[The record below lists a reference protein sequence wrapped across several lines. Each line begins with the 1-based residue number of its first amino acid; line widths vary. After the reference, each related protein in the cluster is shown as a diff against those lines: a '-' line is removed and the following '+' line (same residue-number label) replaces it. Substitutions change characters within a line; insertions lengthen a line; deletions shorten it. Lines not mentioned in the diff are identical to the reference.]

1 MSIQNGS
8 SDPRLASLRDSGNS
22 SSGYEMKRRGP
33 GSLQSSS
40 HPGFPVENASLS
52 YVARPCYGDVKI
64 WFRGL
69 LLTGPDWYQGYGT
82 FFAIL
87 VPAVLADIFVA
98 PTFGWANGVLFVLL
112 QFVTLCLLMMTIYS
126 DPGIIPRLEHH
137 AEYLDPAT
145 AEHRTRPPAR
155 FQDCA
160 ISCHPF
166 RLKVF
171 YVFLLCTT
179 ILTLWALSLSI
190 AHYVELS
197 AENDQGFGN
206 AIADSPV
213 TLIILIYCG
222 LFMWFILGL
231 TGYHTY
237 LLLTAQTTYEQIKG
251 VYSSEHGCI
260 DNPYY
265 RGSAGNVKHG
275 VFKWRRRGSQFDR
288 KLGTVVIPK
297 GLPRIGSLK
306 GRARRWTPDFGTEG
320 KLMLPNGFCPRT
332 GASGG
337 GVKSV
342 KSMDSSVRDSIP
354 QIGEIVTVTARIPSI
369 PAMLVRQ
376 IPAGPFSSLRISTNR
391 PHHHGSM
398 RPPAA
403 ANVEY
408 LTAVRRYYPSGRKA
422 VCINSH
428 GRSSR
433 RFSALI
439 YDDTPERTLIGV
451 FDEWGVGWAATPD
464 ERLERTRSKVLFKGP
479 GAQMRVH
486 EVKSDTAFKADLV
499 LNDSLTIAYNSS
511 RRNCDV
517 ALTGPGVQSTFEIG
531 PIGDGFKARASL
543 AALPQYTGSEKVGL
557 QSAEQLTKAK
567 SELNLLS
574 DGIGKVLKVS
584 PSCTGLLKEVKDP
597 DESVEGV
604 MSRLLDGRVP
614 YKSEKD
620 LHSKLV
626 RANPRYSRATTIKQW
641 SGKYTEPIL
650 RRRELDALET
660 VPFVTQEKAL
670 HMSKA
675 SGKGLLVVLVF
686 ASYAAGEHNSHGRLL
701 GERVKALLRM
711 EGREDAVQ
719 LVQTEGTQSSLF
731 RREFSIKMEL
741 PYVLMFRSG
750 KVLRAQKLGG
760 FKERLRPAHLSS
772 ARPRALIVEPFAA
785 DQLVTEQA
793 VRRSGLAFD
802 LAISMNEAVGRVTQ
816 VIPPYGIILA
826 ATELGAARLEDL
838 RSRALLRR
846 QAVLLFLLYRV
857 GRPHR
862 TVDGDDDSGPLE
874 RLARNHEAC
883 SYIFARPLR
892 QSRLDSVLACYAP
905 FAAPVFAYA
914 GTSPADLLADINRAM
929 AASDGGGVARSP

>member
-1 MSIQNGS
+1 MVLLPFPSRG
-8 SDPRLASLRDSGNS
+8 ASTGTSHHYPPVYDAVVLRY
-22 SSGYEMKRRGP
+22 SSG
-33 GSLQSSS
+33 
-40 HPGFPVENASLS
+40 
-52 YVARPCYGDVKI
+52 C
-64 WFRGL
+64 
-69 LLTGPDWYQGYGT
+69 
-82 FFAIL
+82 
-87 VPAVLADIFVA
+87 PAVLRQTD
-98 PTFGWANGVLFVLL
+98 G
-112 QFVTLCLLMMTIYS
+112 S
-126 DPGIIPRLEHH
+126 
-137 AEYLDPAT
+137 
-145 AEHRTRPPAR
+145 
-155 FQDCA
+155 
-160 ISCHPF
+160 
-166 RLKVF
+166 
-171 YVFLLCTT
+171 
-179 ILTLWALSLSI
+179 
-190 AHYVELS
+190 
-197 AENDQGFGN
+197 GFG
-206 AIADSPV
+206 
-213 TLIILIYCG
+213 
-222 LFMWFILGL
+222 
-231 TGYHTY
+231 
-237 LLLTAQTTYEQIKG
+237 
-251 VYSSEHGCI
+251 
-260 DNPYY
+260 
-265 RGSAGNVKHG
+265 
-275 VFKWRRRGSQFDR
+275 
-288 KLGTVVIPK
+288 
-297 GLPRIGSLK
+297 
-306 GRARRWTPDFGTEG
+306 
-320 KLMLPNGFCPRT
+320 
-332 GASGG
+332 
-337 GVKSV
+337 
-342 KSMDSSVRDSIP
+342 
-354 QIGEIVTVTARIPSI
+354 
-369 PAMLVRQ
+369 
-376 IPAGPFSSLRISTNR
+376 
-391 PHHHGSM
+391 
-398 RPPAA
+398 
-403 ANVEY
+403 
-408 LTAVRRYYPSGRKA
+408 YYPSGRKA

-439 YDDTPERTLIGV
+439 YDDTPEHTLIGV

-464 ERLERTRSKVLFKGP
+464 ERIERTRSKVLFKGP
-479 GAQMRVH
+479 EGQMRVH

-511 RRNCDV
+511 RSNCDI

-531 PIGDGFKARASL
+531 GPIGDGSKARASL
-543 AALPQYTGSEKVGL
+543 AALPQYTGSEKVRL

-574 DGIGKVLKVS
+574 DGIGKLLRVS

-604 MSRLLDGRVP
+604 MSRLLEGRVP
-614 YKSEKD
+614 YRSEND

-626 RANPRYSRATTIKQW
+626 RANPRYSRATIKQW

-650 RRRELDALET
+650 RRELDALET
-660 VPFVTQEKAL
+660 VPLVTQERAL
-670 HMSKA
+670 QMSKA
-675 SGKGLLVVLVF
+675 HSGNGILVVLVF

-711 EGREDAVQ
+711 EGRGDAVQ
-719 LVQTEGTQSSLF
+719 IVQTEGTQSSLF

-750 KVLRAQKLGG
+750 KVVRAQKLGG

-802 LAISMNEAVGRVTQ
+802 LAISMNEAVARVTQ
-816 VIPPYGIILA
+816 VSPPYGIILA
-826 ATELGAARLEDL
+826 STELGAARLEDL

-846 QAVLLFLLYRV
+846 QAIPLLAVLLFLLYRV

-929 AASDGGGVARSP
+929 EASDGGSNFRGRTGTALLLDLVVNVVFGPQEDTIMTTGMHSIRVCFCAKCLENIGWTYEEAFEDDQKYKEHRFILEERLVDLWNPSEEAGSDRPGRPRAATDTEGATASSSSSTSSST

>member
-1 MSIQNGS
+1 
-8 SDPRLASLRDSGNS
+8 
-22 SSGYEMKRRGP
+22 GP

-69 LLTGPDWYQGYGT
+69 LITGPDWYQGYGT

-166 RLKVF
+166 RLKYCTTCHIYRPPRTTHCSVCNVCIQRFDHHCPWVGNCIAEGNYGVF

-190 AHYVELS
+190 VHYVELS

-275 VFKWRRRGSQFDR
+275 VCKWRRRGSKFDR
-288 KLGTVVIPK
+288 RLGTVVIPK

-306 GRARRWTPDFGTEG
+306 GRTLRWTPDFGTEG
-320 KLMLPNGFCPRT
+320 KLRLPNGLCCRRS

-354 QIGEIVTVTARIPSI
+354 QIG
-369 PAMLVRQ
+369 
-376 IPAGPFSSLRISTNR
+376 PFSSLRISTNK
-391 PHHHGSM
+391 PHHHGSI
-398 RPPAA
+398 RPAAA
-403 ANVEY
+403 ANVKY
-408 LTAVRRYYPSGRKA
+408 LIIVRRYYPSGRKA

-439 YDDTPERTLIGV
+439 YDDTPEHTLIGV

-464 ERLERTRSKVLFKGP
+464 ERIERTRSKVLFKGP
-479 GAQMRVH
+479 EGQMRVH

-511 RRNCDV
+511 RSNCDI

-531 PIGDGFKARASL
+531 GPIGDGSKARASL
-543 AALPQYTGSEKVGL
+543 AALPQYTGSEKVRL

-574 DGIGKVLKVS
+574 DGIGKLLRVS

-604 MSRLLDGRVP
+604 MSRLLEGRVP
-614 YKSEKD
+614 YRSEND

-626 RANPRYSRATTIKQW
+626 RANPRYSRATIKQW

-650 RRRELDALET
+650 RRELDALET
-660 VPFVTQEKAL
+660 VPLVTQERAL
-670 HMSKA
+670 QMSKA
-675 SGKGLLVVLVF
+675 HSGNGILVVLVF

-711 EGREDAVQ
+711 EGRGDAVQ
-719 LVQTEGTQSSLF
+719 IVQTEGTQSSLF

-750 KVLRAQKLGG
+750 KVVRAQKLGG

-802 LAISMNEAVGRVTQ
+802 LAISMNEAVARVTQ
-816 VIPPYGIILA
+816 VSPPYGIILA
-826 ATELGAARLEDL
+826 STELGAARLEDL

-846 QAVLLFLLYRV
+846 QAIPLLAVLLFLLYRV

-929 AASDGGGVARSP
+929 EASDGGGVARSP